1 MMKDLHAMFQQ
12 KLRQLGATNEHVDRV
27 NVTRLK
33 DNILAEVPGL
43 CEQTKGKYVLLTL
56 D

>member
-1 MMKDLHAMFQQ
+1 M
-12 KLRQLGATNEHVDRV
+12 DRV

-33 DNILAEVPGL
+33 DILAAVPGL

-56 D
+56 DGAMVKLYLKHQVLSFVKLPK